1 MRRRM
6 QPARQAATKWA
17 IREAVP
23 RRKGTLLMQTMTR
36 AIPMRTSLKR
46 SLLVAAVLVPVAAV
60 AVLKAYGRTSEAPG
74 KEPVPAQASLTVSVE
89 KVRTDPSA
97 IFVTTTGSVE
107 AWQEATIGAEASGLR
122 LAEVLVEEGDHV
134 ASGEIVARLDSALLK
149 AQLAE
154 QRAAVEQAR
163 ATLESAQS
171 ASARAQKLLV
181 SKAISVESAEEKS
194 TTFKTSRAQ
203 LAQAE
208 AAAER
213 KEAELAQT
221 EIRAPFDGVVSE
233 RPAVVG
239 ATVQNGTELM
249 KIIRDGRVEVAVQV
263 PEKNLQSVAVG
274 QAATVTDA
282 SGRVS
287 QGSVSS
293 VAEKVDATTRL
304 GTVRVSIADGSAL
317 KPGMFARVSIETAVS
332 RMPSVAES
340 ALIWRDGTSSVFV
353 VGDGGKVTA
362 RAIET
367 ATRSSGRVTV
377 LSGLEG
383 GESVVIAG
391 AGFLTDGN
399 TVRVSPI
406 AANNTSNTA
415 SSETLR

>member
-1 MRRRM
+1 
-6 QPARQAATKWA
+6 
-17 IREAVP
+17 
-23 RRKGTLLMQTMTR
+23 MQTFTR
-36 AIPMRTSLKR
+36 AVPMRTSLKR
-46 SLLVAAVLVPVAAV
+46 FLRIATVLVPVAA
-60 AVLKAYGRTSEAPG
+60 AVGLKAYGRTSEATAE
-74 KEPVPAQASLTVSVE
+74 EPVTAQASLTVSVE
-89 KVRTDPSA
+89 KVRAEPSA
-97 IFVTTTGSVE
+97 TFVTATGSVG

-122 LAEVLVEEGDHV
+122 LAQVLVEEGDQV
-134 ASGEIVARLDSALLK
+134 ESGDVVARLDSALLT

-171 ASARAQKLLV
+171 ASVRAQKLLV

-221 EIRAPFDGVVSE
+221 AIRAPFDGVVSE

-239 ATVQNGTELM
+239 AIVQNGTELL
-249 KIIRDGRVEVAVQV
+249 KIIRDGRLEVAVQV
-263 PEKNLQSVAVG
+263 PEKNLQSVTLG
-274 QAATVTDA
+274 QAATITDA
-282 SGRVS
+282 SGRAT

-304 GTVRVSIADGSAL
+304 GTVRVSLSDSSGL
-317 KPGMFARVSIETAVS
+317 KPGMFARVSIETAAS
-332 RMPSVAES
+332 RLPSVAET
-340 ALIWRDGTSSVFV
+340 ALIWRDGTPSVFV
-353 VGDGGKVTA
+353 VGDDGKVTA

-367 ATRSSGRVTV
+367 GTRSNGRVTV
-377 LSGLEG
+377 ASGLSA

-391 AGFLTDGN
+391 AGFLSDAN
-399 TVRVSPI
+399 TVRVSPVE
-406 AANNTSNTA
+406 AGTTSNTA
-415 SSETLR
+415 RSETFR

>member
-1 MRRRM
+1 M
-6 QPARQAATKWA
+6 
-17 IREAVP
+17 I
-23 RRKGTLLMQTMTR
+23 
-36 AIPMRTSLKR
+36 TSLKR
-46 SLLVAAVLVPVAAV
+46 SLLIAAVLVPVAALV
-60 AVLKAYGRTSEAPG
+60 VLKAYGRTNEAPAEG
-74 KEPVPAQASLTVSVE
+74 PVGPQASLTVSVE
-89 KVRTDPSA
+89 KVRTEPSA
-97 IFVTTTGSVE
+97 TFVTATGSIG

-122 LAEVLVEEGDHV
+122 LADVLVEEGDHV
-134 ASGEIVARLDSALLK
+134 ESGEIVARLDSALLK

-171 ASARAQKLLV
+171 ASVRAQKLLV

-239 ATVQNGTELM
+239 AIVQTGTELL

-282 SGRVS
+282 SGRVT

-304 GTVRVSIADGSAL
+304 GTVRVSLSNGSGL

-340 ALIWRDGTSSVFV
+340 ALIWRDGMPSVFIV
-353 VGDGGKVTA
+353 EDDGKVTA

-367 ATRSSGRVTV
+367 GTRSGGRVTV
-377 LSGLEG
+377 TSGLEG

-391 AGFLTDGN
+391 AGFLSDGN

-406 AANNTSNTA
+406 EAGNTSNTA
-415 SSETLR
+415 SNETFK